1 MQNVAVLVTS
11 SGVASAVNIIKALR
25 LQSDMDV
32 TIVAADMDEM
42 APGQHLAD
50 YHYIAPSLRRPEDY
64 LDFLAETCRRHEVK
78 AMFPCFSR
86 ELSLISSSREMFRS
100 LGVDML
106 VSPPQTI
113 DLCNDKSRMGEVVER
128 LGIPVPRI
136 FDKPCCSDLPLFS
149 KYKEGS
155 SSIGAIRIDHRQTLE
170 AAMSAERPRI
180 YQEFVKG
187 VEYTVDILC
196 DRDSTCMVVAPR
208 KRIQTKAGQ
217 TVKGVTVVSE
227 VLDQYSRMICKA
239 VGVVGACNIQF
250 IEREGTF
257 HFIELNPRYAAGG
270 LMLTVHAGANIPFLA
285 LKMMLEMPICEAE
298 LRHAPDIAMTRYWEE
313 IILDGRTCAAVS

>member
-1 MQNVAVLVTS
+1 
-11 SGVASAVNIIKALR
+11 
-25 LQSDMDV
+25 V

-50 YHYIAPSLRRPEDY
+50 YHYIAPSLKRPQHY
-64 LDFLAETCRRHEVK
+64 LDFLAKTCRRHEVK

-86 ELSLISSSREMFRS
+86 ELSLVSSSREMFRS
-100 LGVDML
+100 LGVEML

-113 DLCNDKSRMGEVVER
+113 DLCNDKLRMAEVVER
-128 LGIPVPRI
+128 LGIPVPKT
-136 FDKPCCSDLPLFS
+136 FTQPCQRDLPLFS
-149 KYKEGS
+149 KYTEGS
-155 SSIGAIRIDHRQTLE
+155 SSIGAIRIDDAQTLE
-170 AAMSAERPRI
+170 AAMSAERRRI
-180 YQEFVKG
+180 YQEFVDG
-187 VEYTVDILC
+187 MEYTVDILC
-196 DRDSTCMVVAPR
+196 GRDSTCMVVGPR

-217 TVKGVTVVSE
+217 TVKGVTVNSE

-239 VGVVGACNIQF
+239 VGIVGACNIQF
-250 IEREGTF
+250 IERQGTF

-285 LKMMLEMPICEAE
+285 LKMMLEMPICESE
-298 LRHAPDIAMTRYWEE
+298 LQHAPDVAMTRYWEE